1 MKKAFKKLTSFEFW
15 QKFGKCLMVVI
26 AVMPAAGLMVS
37 IGNSLPLIN
46 ADSAVLATVGNVI
59 AQIGWGIINNLHILF
74 ALAIGGSWAKE
85 RAGGAFAAG
94 IAFIL
99 INLIT
104 GHIYGVSLDMI
115 ADSKSVVHNVFGG
128 KMLVSDYFV
137 NVLGQPA
144 LNMGVFVGIIS
155 GFVGA
160 TAYNKY
166 YNYRKLPDVLSFFNG
181 KRFVPFV
188 VIYRSVLVGLFM
200 SLVWPIIQSGINGF
214 GMWIASSQDSAPF
227 LAPFLYGTLERLL
240 LPFGLHHMI
249 TIPMNYTSLGGTY
262 EILTGAQKG
271 TEVFGQ
277 DPLWLA
283 WVTDLINLKGSNPS
297 DYHHLMATVT
307 PARFKVGQ
315 MIGATGTLMGL
326 SLAMY
331 RNVDPDKKKK
341 YTAMFISTAAA
352 TFLTGVTEPIEYMF
366 MFVAMPLYAVY
377 ALVQGVTFALSDL
390 VNLRLHSFGNIE
402 LLTRTPMALKAGLG
416 GDLINFVICSI
427 LSGVVMYFIADFMI
441 KKFNF
446 ATPGRN
452 GNYDDMDD
460 DAAVSTTGATVSAN
474 SQIVQIINLLGGRD
488 NIEDVD
494 ACMTRLR
501 VTVKDVARVG
511 GEETWKKAGAMGL
524 IIKGSGVQAV
534 YGPKADILKSDI
546 QDLLDSG
553 AEIPTIDL
561 AEVKGN
567 DVTKVSYKGVTEDVL
582 SIADGEVK
590 PITAVKDPVF
600 SSKMMGDGFAVEP
613 ENGNV
618 YAPVSGIVTS
628 VFPTKHAFGLLT
640 DSGLEVLVH
649 IGLDT
654 VALNGVP
661 FSVKVAEGQRVQ
673 AGDLLVVADL
683 AAISSA
689 GRETT
694 IIVAFTNTAE
704 IKAVNLT
711 QTGKVSAKTP
721 VAKVEL

>member
-1 MKKAFKKLTSFEFW
+1 
-15 QKFGKCLMVVI
+15 
-26 AVMPAAGLMVS
+26 
-37 IGNSLPLIN
+37 
-46 ADSAVLATVGNVI
+46 
-59 AQIGWGIINNLHILF
+59 
-74 ALAIGGSWAKE
+74 
-85 RAGGAFAAG
+85 
-94 IAFIL
+94 
-99 INLIT
+99 
-104 GHIYGVSLDMI
+104 
-115 ADSKSVVHNVFGG
+115 
-128 KMLVSDYFV
+128 
-137 NVLGQPA
+137 
-144 LNMGVFVGIIS
+144 
-155 GFVGA
+155 
-160 TAYNKY
+160 
-166 YNYRKLPDVLSFFNG
+166 
-181 KRFVPFV
+181 
-188 VIYRSVLVGLFM
+188 
-200 SLVWPIIQSGINGF
+200 
-214 GMWIASSQDSAPF
+214 MWIASSQDSAPF

-366 MFVAMPLYAVY
+366 MFVAMPLYVVY

-416 GDLINFVICSI
+416 GDLINFVICCI

-711 QTGKVSAKTP
+711 QTGKISAKTP